1 MGENGYMNDYELL
14 YLIHQHSDEAM
25 ELLLKKHE
33 RMIWS
38 CIHHYYYRDDSDHSE
53 IYQRCLLSFHRA
65 VLRYRDDGDAGFA
78 TYLRRIIEREIID
91 YVRRYRSKQKLYE
104 LEAVSLDQ
112 AVREQDSLYLIDCVE
127 NNQPAY
133 DGKWMLDYQNLLEHW
148 QKQKQLLNDQE
159 RQIWDLRAAGR
170 SYDEISEMLG
180 ITKKKVDNTLQK
192 IRRNHKRVFD

>member
-1 MGENGYMNDYELL
+1 M
-14 YLIHQHSDEAM
+14 
-25 ELLLKKHE
+25 
-33 RMIWS
+33 
-38 CIHHYYYRDDSDHSE
+38 
-53 IYQRCLLSFHRA
+53 
-65 VLRYRDDGDAGFA
+65 LRYRDDGDAGFA